1 LSKKPPSERTGL
13 AHWLQQRD
21 CSACWRAGRGEN
33 QAREEWLAEQRSKE
47 STEIDAWELGSQMP
61 ELVGTEKAVA
71 WAARVRY
78 TLMGEAYDWRNDRE
92 WSDEEFA
99 LRLESPARE
108 RASASW
114 WIDQRDSAPE
124 DLEELLTDG
133 VSTGDARFAADNGE
147 PLSAEVAT

>member
-1 LSKKPPSERTGL
+1 
-13 AHWLQQRD
+13 
-21 CSACWRAGRGEN
+21 
-33 QAREEWLAEQRSKE
+33 
-47 STEIDAWELGSQMP
+47 MP

-78 TLMGEAYDWRNDRE
+78 TLMGEAYDWRVDRE

-99 LRLESPARE
+99 LRLESPARQ
-108 RASASW
+108 RVSASW

-133 VSTGDARFAADNGE
+133 VSTGDARFTPDDGE
-147 PLSAEVAT
+147 PPIWQVAT

>member
-1 LSKKPPSERTGL
+1 
-13 AHWLQQRD
+13 
-21 CSACWRAGRGEN
+21 
-33 QAREEWLAEQRSKE
+33 
-47 STEIDAWELGSQMP
+47 MP

-133 VSTGDARFAADNGE
+133 VSTGDARFTADNGE

>member
-1 LSKKPPSERTGL
+1 
-13 AHWLQQRD
+13 
-21 CSACWRAGRGEN
+21 
-33 QAREEWLAEQRSKE
+33 
-47 STEIDAWELGSQMP
+47 MP

-78 TLMGEAYDWRNDRE
+78 TLMGEAYDWRIDRE
-92 WSDEEFA
+92 WSEEEFA
-99 LRLESPARE
+99 VRLESPARE

-133 VSTGDARFAADNGE
+133 ASTGDARFAPDDGE
-147 PLSAEVAT
+147 PPFPEVAT

>member
-1 LSKKPPSERTGL
+1 
-13 AHWLQQRD
+13 
-21 CSACWRAGRGEN
+21 
-33 QAREEWLAEQRSKE
+33 
-47 STEIDAWELGSQMP
+47 MP

-78 TLMGEAYDWRNDRE
+78 TLMGEAYDWRVDRE
-92 WSDEEFA
+92 WSEEEFA

-133 VSTGDARFAADNGE
+133 ASTGDARFSPDDGE
-147 PLSAEVAT
+147 ALSPEVAT

>member
-1 LSKKPPSERTGL
+1 
-13 AHWLQQRD
+13 
-21 CSACWRAGRGEN
+21 
-33 QAREEWLAEQRSKE
+33 
-47 STEIDAWELGSQMP
+47 MP

-78 TLMGEAYDWRNDRE
+78 TLMGEAYDWRVDRE
-92 WSDEEFA
+92 WSEEEFA

-108 RASASW
+108 RTSASW

-133 VSTGDARFAADNGE
+133 ASTGDARFAPDDGE
-147 PLSAEVAT
+147 PASQEAAT